1 MSNITH
7 LWKRKVVN
15 FERHIKWA
23 PTADATSNNEKPC
36 HGWKFDPSCFL
47 VCVEILIDETL
58 FHWNLQKFWL
68 TFRQIADKNDLNFVT
83 FIYYQIIEIYK
94 NCSTKKVTNMI
105 SAFCKYH
112 PCHLY
117 YARLAHW
124 ISEIQNTIIKC
135 L

>member
-15 FERHIKWA
+15 LERHIKWA
-23 PTADATSNNEKPC
+23 PTADATTYNEKPC
-36 HGWKFDPSCFL
+36 HGWKFRPSSFL
-47 VCVEILIDETL
+47 ICVEILIDETQ
-58 FHWNLQKFWL
+58 FHWNLQKIWL
-68 TFRQIADKNDLNFVT
+68 TFRHIADKNDLNFLT
-83 FIYYQIIEIYK
+83 FIYYPVIEFYIIS
-94 NCSTKKVTNMI
+94 STKMVTNMI
-105 SAFCKYH
+105 SAFYH
-112 PCHLY
+112 PYYLY